1 MYHFGRLPPR
11 KQFLLSFRYVICALF
26 FGNFMALF
34 IYYCLQSPQSPTPA
48 QRTVSVTMS
57 IREKSISKERVAV
70 SCARLLSASASD
82 IRAGNIS
89 AVRLPDQF
97 QPSFRAARIVDDPS
111 RFLFLKFPKNLS
123 TGEVVNI
130 ISSIIERGVPC
141 GNDR

>member
-1 MYHFGRLPPR
+1 
-11 KQFLLSFRYVICALF
+11 
-26 FGNFMALF
+26 
-34 IYYCLQSPQSPTPA
+34 
-48 QRTVSVTMS
+48 MS